1 MKKIITALALTTT
14 MLVSTTPVYAGM
26 VSSSDVMTQQQ
37 MNYDKNQILGFVDQ
51 AEVLEQLQSLG
62 VSAEDAKSRIANL
75 TQAELAEFNK
85 QMNEAPAGGIVGT
98 VVTVLV
104 VIAVLDLLGVTN
116 VFSFIKPI
124 N

>member
-1 MKKIITALALTTT
+1 MKNVITAIALSTTLLAA
-14 MLVSTTPVYAGM
+14 TTPVYAGM
-26 VSSSDVMTQQQ
+26 VSSADVITQQQ
-37 MNYDKNQILGFVDQ
+37 MNYDKNQILSYVDQ
-51 AEVLEQLQSLG
+51 TEVLEKLQALG

-75 TQAELAEFNK
+75 TAEELAEFNK

-116 VFSFIKPI
+116 VFSFIQPI

>member
-1 MKKIITALALTTT
+1 MKNIVTALALSATL
-14 MLVSTTPVYAGM
+14 LVSTSPVYAGM
-26 VSSSDVMTQQQ
+26 VSSADVMTQQQ

-51 AEVLEQLQSLG
+51 AEVLEKLQALG
-62 VSAEDAKSRIANL
+62 VNPEDAKSRIANL
-75 TQAELAEFNK
+75 TPTELAEFNK

>member
-1 MKKIITALALTTT
+1 MKNIVTALALSATL
-14 MLVSTTPVYAGM
+14 LVSTSPVYAGM
-26 VSSSDVMTQQQ
+26 VSSADVMTQQQ

-51 AEVLEQLQSLG
+51 SEVLEKLQALG
-62 VSAEDAKSRIANL
+62 VNPEDAKSRIANL
-75 TQAELAEFNK
+75 TPTELAEFNK